1 MRIELDSWDK
11 VRDWSDEFG
20 QFAPSYVEHINS
32 RLYPEDAFSLGQM
45 VSKIWLLNVL
55 SAHNTNKPDT
65 VAILGCWIGSLVP
78 LLHKSFSIQ
87 RIYGFDMDP
96 VAISQSEILN
106 RRYVED
112 SWKYKGVVADVSMM
126 CTGNME
132 FQTGGELIDVS
143 PDWLI
148 NTSCEHMDT
157 HWFDTANDDQLIIMQ
172 TNDSPDFAG
181 HTNICK
187 DMHQV
192 EQKYPLSEVLYS
204 GELVTPVYTRFM
216 QIGYK

>member
-1 MRIELDSWDK
+1 MRIELDTWDK
-11 VRDWSDEFG
+11 VRDWCDEHG
-20 QFAPSYVEHINS
+20 VFAPSYVEHINS

-55 SAHNTNKPDT
+55 KAHYPKCET

-78 LLHKSFSIQ
+78 LLHKHFSIQ

-96 VAISQSEILN
+96 EAIAQSEILN
-106 RRYVED
+106 RRHVEN

-157 HWFDTANDDQLIIMQ
+157 HWFDTANNDQLIIMQ
-172 TNDSPDFAG
+172 TNNSPDFAG
-181 HTNICK
+181 HINTCNN
-187 DMHQV
+187 MQEV
-192 EQKYPLSEVLYS
+192 EQKYPMRKVLYS
-204 GELVTPVYTRFM
+204 GELTTPVYTRFM